1 MVDLQNSTFSITILG
16 NQQPLIFVL
25 LKKGNLMN
33 KLLLSF
39 ALGTA
44 LVFIGI
50 CLLQIPSLA
59 GLIRNLTREITPE
72 TLLLAIA
79 VGVMMAAF
87 KTIPAL
93 MARKRTTILNPKQ
106 ARR

>member
-1 MVDLQNSTFSITILG
+1 
-16 NQQPLIFVL
+16 
-25 LKKGNLMN
+25 MN
-33 KLLLSF
+33 KRLLSL

-50 CLLQIPSLA
+50 CLLQMPSLA
-59 GLIRNLTREITPE
+59 GLIGNLTREITPPE